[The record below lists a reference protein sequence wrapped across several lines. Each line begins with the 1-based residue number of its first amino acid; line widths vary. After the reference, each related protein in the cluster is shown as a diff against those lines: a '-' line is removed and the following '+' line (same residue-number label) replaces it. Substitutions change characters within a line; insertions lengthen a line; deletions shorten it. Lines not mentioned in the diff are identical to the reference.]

1 MHCELEGGGAACI
14 RQCAAL
20 PRQQLAVLSLNT
32 IHNLD
37 RADLIT
43 ALKEMERLAPGRG
56 FVQVDLT
63 DLEQKAVFEEWVLT
77 AKFHDYPMAGFAC
90 STRPATL
97 GITGRSSSRGS
108 RERKALTANQVPAV

>member
-1 MHCELEGGGAACI
+1 
-14 RQCAAL
+14 
-20 PRQQLAVLSLNT
+20 
-32 IHNLD
+32 
-37 RADLIT
+37 
-43 ALKEMERLAPGRG
+43 
-56 FVQVDLT
+56 
-63 DLEQKAVFEEWVLT
+63 VFEEWVLT